1 VCFSPVFRRGVP
13 TALLAYGLVIRVMV
27 MNNFRSCCNLPKNTL
42 PSLKWTTRDQIWRR
56 SLLCSYSAAVGLQSS
71 LMGNILAMIKKIH
84 LTRQNKESAP
94 RV

>member
-1 VCFSPVFRRGVP
+1 MSLPRFPEGGFP

-27 MNNFRSCCNLPKNTL
+27 MNDFRSRCNLPKNTI
-42 PSLKWTTRDQIWRR
+42 SGLKWTTRDRVWRQ
-56 SLLCSYSAAVGLQSS
+56 SLLCSYGAAVGLQSS